1 MFARWLRRLV
11 SFFSLGKKEFNT
23 LYFSLYSLVIL
34 TMTLSHFC
42 LWQSPLFF
50 FLQATGQALLETAVL
65 ISIAIALNRWAP
77 RWIFYTYISST
88 FTILLL
94 HFIDFTTIRILDVS
108 IAYPMKYLF
117 GNGVLHLFI
126 ALQAMNINAAMIA
139 IVVSSILAIPLMG
152 IFLYWITSPLSKK
165 IGWNLPLR
173 PVIIAICAISSALFA
188 LDLLFHPSMD
198 QSAYRKYQKALP
210 LGTTFIA
217 PEKQYFALSEPIKP
231 HRSEDV
237 VQKAMRDHP
246 VHAAKLPNIYLFVIE
261 TLRRDFTTALTA
273 PNLMQ
278 FAAENLSFSE
288 SYSNASATQ
297 LSWFAIFH
305 SNYPYHWTAIR
316 DEWKEGSAPLQ
327 MLKQLGYKIRVY
339 SSEDFHYFGVD
350 HLIFGQNRKLID
362 QLEDFTLNR
371 DLAPCERDALC
382 FKSFYS
388 DLEKNGAQEGN
399 VFLFFLD
406 STHSEYSVPKDF
418 PLKFTPII
426 EEIDYL
432 TLSVNQIEPL
442 KNRYRNAI
450 SYIDSLMGEFFH
462 KIKEKG
468 LYEDAVIAITGDH
481 GEEFFEEGSLFH
493 GTHLNK
499 YQTSV
504 PLFYRL
510 PHAGLP
516 LQDTVTTHIDIFP
529 TILHYLTGRSDFSPL
544 FDGQSLFSTDRWP
557 YRITVLQN
565 GPDTPNE
572 FAIEKSDW
580 RIHCRFLDKD
590 SIYSSDSLEIL
601 SLQEKEPTSLS
612 EAFAPLL
619 KDR

>member
-1 MFARWLRRLV
+1 MFARWIRQLI

-23 LYFSLYSLVIL
+23 LYFTLYSIVIL
-34 TMTLSHFC
+34 AMTLSHFC

-50 FLQATGQALLETAVL
+50 FLQAIGQALLETGVL

-77 RWIFYTYISST
+77 RWVFFTYISST

-94 HFIDFTTIRILDVS
+94 HFVDFTTIRLLDVS
-108 IAYPMKYLF
+108 IAYPMKFLF
-117 GNGVLHLFI
+117 GNGILHLFI
-126 ALQAMNINAAMIA
+126 ALQAMNVNAAMIG
-139 IVVSSILAIPLMG
+139 IVIGSILAIPLSG
-152 IFLYWITSPLSKK
+152 VLLYWVTSPLSKK

-173 PVIIAICAISSALFA
+173 PVLFSIGAIASALFA
-188 LDLLFHPSMD
+188 LDLFFHPSMD
-198 QSAYRKYQKALP
+198 QTAYRKYQKALP
-210 LGTTFIA
+210 LGTTFIT
-217 PEKQYFALSEPIKP
+217 PEKQYYPLDGSLKQY
-231 HRSEDV
+231 RSEEA
-237 VQKAMRDHP
+237 VQKTLQTLP
-246 VHAAKLPNIYLFVIE
+246 VRAEKLPNIYLFVIE
-261 TLRRDFTTALTA
+261 TLRRDFTTIATA
-273 PNLMQ
+273 PHLTK
-278 FAAENLSFSE
+278 FSAENLSFAE

-305 SNYPYHWTAIR
+305 SDYPFHWTGIR
-316 DEWKEGSAPLQ
+316 DEWKEGSVPLQ

-350 HLIFGQNRKLID
+350 ELIFGKDRKLLD

-371 DLAPCERDALC
+371 NLAPCDRDALC
-382 FKSFYS
+382 FQSFYS
-388 DLEKNGAQEGN
+388 DLEKSDAKQGN

-418 PLKFTPII
+418 PLKFAPII

-432 TLSVNQIEPL
+432 TINVNQIEPL

-450 SYIDSLMGEFFH
+450 SYIDSLMGEFFDR
-462 KIKEKG
+462 IKQNG
-468 LYEDAVIAITGDH
+468 LYDDAVIAITGDH

-504 PLFYRL
+504 PLLYRF
-510 PHAGLP
+510 PNAP
-516 LQDTVTTHIDIFP
+516 FIPQDTVSTHIDIFP
-529 TILHYLTGRSDFSPL
+529 TILHYLTGHSDFSDL
-544 FDGQSLFSTDRWP
+544 FDGQSLFAPNRWP

-580 RIHCRFLDKD
+580 RIHCRFTDPE
-590 SIYSSDSLEIL
+590 SIYSSHSLEIL
-601 SLQEKEPTSLS
+601 SLQEKEPTPISNAL
-612 EAFAPLL
+612 FPLL
-619 KDR
+619 Q